1 VRTVDQL
8 KAIVVGERQRTR
20 ALVEVGEMLMSR
32 GPADAAVTLE
42 LFADLQSPLTA
53 PALHVAQAISQLY
66 PSSVRLQF
74 RNFPLAFHPQAA
86 LAHEA
91 AMSAAREGRF
101 WPFATYLLDHQG
113 GLREQ
118 DLLALAGRLGLDPT
132 QFGETIR
139 QHRYAARVDADLQAG
154 LKRGIR

>member
-66 PSSVRLQF
+66 PSAVRLQF

-91 AMSAAREGRF
+91 AMAAARDGRF
-101 WPFATYLLDHQG
+101 WDFAGFIVYRQDSR
-113 GLREQ
+113 REQ
-118 DLLALAGRLGLDPT
+118 DLIAYAGRVGLDQAKFAEALQRHRYAPRVEADLLAGRN
-132 QFGETIR
+132 
-139 QHRYAARVDADLQAG
+139 
-154 LKRGIR
+154 